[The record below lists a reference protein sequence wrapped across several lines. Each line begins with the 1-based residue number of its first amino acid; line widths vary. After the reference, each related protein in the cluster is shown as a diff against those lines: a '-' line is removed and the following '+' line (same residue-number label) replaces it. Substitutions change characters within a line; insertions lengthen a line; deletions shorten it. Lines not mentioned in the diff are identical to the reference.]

1 MRSFRNFMYNYSDI
15 FVALVIIALAAF
27 LIWTRVD
34 VIMDYPNT
42 IAAENS
48 TETSADV
55 DPQYITTDDETNDL
69 DPNLEYREITI
80 PEGSSIDVVA
90 GILKQGGLVVNV
102 DDFTYQVQNMEL
114 DGKVLPGVYQIPL
127 GISMEEM
134 INILCGISS
143 TPAEGS
149 DAQSGTSTNASTAG
163 ANSEDNTEQ
172 AQ

>member
-55 DPQYITTDDETNDL
+55 DPQYITTDDDTNDL

-134 INILCGISS
+134 INILCGISN
-143 TPAEGS
+143 TP
-149 DAQSGTSTNASTAG
+149 ASTAG
-163 ANSEDNTEQ
+163 ANSEDDTEQ

>member
-15 FVALVIIALAAF
+15 FVALIIIALAAF

-42 IAAENS
+42 IAAEKS
-48 TETSADV
+48 TQTSADV
-55 DPQYITTDDETNDL
+55 DPQYMTTDDETNEL

-102 DDFTYQVQNMEL
+102 DDFTYQVQNMGL
-114 DGKVLPGVYQIPL
+114 DEKVLPGVYNIPL

-134 INILCGISS
+134 VNILCGISS
-143 TPAEGS
+143 TPTADSET
-149 DAQSGTSTNASTAG
+149 SGNEASSSTEASAG
-163 ANSEDNTEQ
+163 AEDSTEQ
-172 AQ
+172 TQ